1 MPVWPAREGE
11 GMGAYR
17 VVLADDHVMVRQGV
31 KRILKEIPDLEVMGE
46 VGDGLQLLEL
56 IKKNPPDL
64 IVLDIS
70 MPHLQGIEATK
81 KIKAR
86 YPQIKILLLTMHK
99 NKEYLY
105 HAIAAGAEGYL
116 LKEDADT
123 ELISAIA
130 TIRQGG
136 SYISSLMSE

>member
-1 MPVWPAREGE
+1 MS
-11 GMGAYR
+11 AYR

-31 KRILKEIPDLEVMGE
+31 KRILKEIPDLEVVGE
-46 VGDGLQLLEL
+46 VGDGLELLEL
-56 IKKNPPDL
+56 LKKGRPDL
-64 IVLDIS
+64 ILLDIS
-70 MPHLQGIEATK
+70 MPYLQGIEATK
-81 KIKAR
+81 KIKAKC
-86 YPQIKILLLTMHK
+86 PEIKILLLTMHK

-123 ELISAIA
+123 ELLSAIA

-136 SYISSLMSE
+136 SYISSLMSG

>member
-1 MPVWPAREGE
+1 MS
-11 GMGAYR
+11 AYR

-31 KRILKEIPDLEVMGE
+31 KRILKEIPDLEVVGE
-46 VGDGLQLLEL
+46 VGDGLELLEL
-56 IKKNPPDL
+56 LKKGRPDL
-64 IVLDIS
+64 ILLDIS

-86 YPQIKILLLTMHK
+86 CPEIKILLLTMHK

-123 ELISAIA
+123 ELLSAIA

-136 SYISSLMSE
+136 SYISSLMSG

>member
-1 MPVWPAREGE
+1 MS
-11 GMGAYR
+11 AYR

-31 KRILKEIPDLEVMGE
+31 KRILKEIPDLEVVGE
-46 VGDGLQLLEL
+46 VGDGLELLEL
-56 IKKNPPDL
+56 LKKDRPDL
-64 IVLDIS
+64 ILLDIS

-86 YPQIKILLLTMHK
+86 CPEIKILLLTMHK

-123 ELISAIA
+123 ELLSAIA

-136 SYISSLMSE
+136 SYISSLMSG

>member
-1 MPVWPAREGE
+1 MS
-11 GMGAYR
+11 AYR

-31 KRILKEIPDLEVMGE
+31 KRILKEIPDLEVVGE
-46 VGDGLQLLEL
+46 VGDGLELLEL
-56 IKKNPPDL
+56 LKEGRPDL
-64 IVLDIS
+64 ILLDIS

-81 KIKAR
+81 KIKAKC
-86 YPQIKILLLTMHK
+86 PDIKILLLTMHK

-123 ELISAIA
+123 ELLSAIA

>member
-1 MPVWPAREGE
+1 MS
-11 GMGAYR
+11 AYR

-31 KRILKEIPDLEVMGE
+31 KRILKEIPDLEVVGE
-46 VGDGLQLLEL
+46 VGDGLELLEL
-56 IKKNPPDL
+56 LKKGHPDL
-64 IVLDIS
+64 ILLDIS

-81 KIKAR
+81 KIKAKC
-86 YPQIKILLLTMHK
+86 PDIKILLLTMHK

-123 ELISAIA
+123 ELLSAIA

>member
-1 MPVWPAREGE
+1 MS
-11 GMGAYR
+11 AYR

-31 KRILKEIPDLEVMGE
+31 KRILKEIPDLEVVGE
-46 VGDGLQLLEL
+46 VGNGLELLEL
-56 IKKNPPDL
+56 LKKDRPDL
-64 IVLDIS
+64 ILLDIS

-86 YPQIKILLLTMHK
+86 CPEIKILLLTMHK

-123 ELISAIA
+123 ELLSAIA

-136 SYISSLMSE
+136 SYISSLMSG

>member
-1 MPVWPAREGE
+1 MS
-11 GMGAYR
+11 AYR

-31 KRILKEIPDLEVMGE
+31 KRILKEIPDLEVVGE
-46 VGDGLQLLEL
+46 VGDGLQLLDFL
-56 IKKNPPDL
+56 KKTPLDL
-64 IVLDIS
+64 VVLDIS

-86 YPQIKILLLTMHK
+86 CPHIKILLLTMHK

-136 SYISSLMSE
+136 SYISSLMSG